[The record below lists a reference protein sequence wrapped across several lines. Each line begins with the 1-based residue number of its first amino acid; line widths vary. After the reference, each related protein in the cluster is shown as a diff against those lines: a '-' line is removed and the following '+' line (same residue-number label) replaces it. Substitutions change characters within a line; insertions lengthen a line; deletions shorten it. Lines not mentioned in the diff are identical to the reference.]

1 MRAEY
6 SPLVLTSPDAPD
18 KRDGICPTYPTE
30 DIKKTPNNRCLFG
43 VSCFEEDSLDI
54 LHLSINISD
63 YILYSVLSVVI
74 NSIIIFLRT
83 PFIERRKTLRQN
95 EPLRCL

>member
-54 LHLSINISD
+54 LHLSVHKGMSPCAHVFMG
-63 YILYSVLSVVI
+63 S
-74 NSIIIFLRT
+74 LRSKLLKNL
-83 PFIERRKTLRQN
+83 FQN
-95 EPLRCL
+95 HKAYGQKFYY

>member
-54 LHLSINISD
+54 LHLSVHFRDVPLCTCFYGVATLKITKKSISK
-63 YILYSVLSVVI
+63 S
-74 NSIIIFLRT
+74 
-83 PFIERRKTLRQN
+83 
-95 EPLRCL
+95 